1 MCRYFILILELLAF
15 LNCADRAGSDTCQA
29 GDACIRVA
37 LGLSISVQCECR
49 YRADTCA
56 GAAADAIF
64 LIYYNCHYV
73 LPPLRSNY
81 TTEVFHY
88 SIISGTLFTAEP
100 HCNGSAWSEMKNPCF
115 HGFLFL
121 FFSLLPEDVPES

>member
-88 SIISGTLFTAEP
+88 SIISGHYLQRNLIATVL
-100 HCNGSAWSEMKNPCF
+100 
-115 HGFLFL
+115 HGAK
-121 FFSLLPEDVPES
+121 